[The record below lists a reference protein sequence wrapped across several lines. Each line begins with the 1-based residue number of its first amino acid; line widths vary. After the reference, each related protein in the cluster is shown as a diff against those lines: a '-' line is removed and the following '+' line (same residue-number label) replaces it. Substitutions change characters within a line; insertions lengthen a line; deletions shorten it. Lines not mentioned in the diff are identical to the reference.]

1 MTVVYL
7 DRVAV
12 LNLLVDYLLLLAT
25 ATLAGTPLRRLR
37 FGVCAALGA
46 LYAVL
51 VFICRSL
58 AHPLYRA
65 AVGVV
70 LARWAFHREV
80 RPWRLTALF
89 WLLSAGLAGLLLAL
103 GLLAGSPTGV
113 FDMDG
118 GFHAVQLHLGH
129 KPVGA
134 GEKPGRDAVG
144 IGHGDCLLWKM
155 GGKMPKGMVH

>member
-80 RPWRLTALF
+80 RP
-89 WLLSAGLAGLLLAL
+89 
-103 GLLAGSPTGV
+103 
-113 FDMDG
+113 
-118 GFHAVQLHLGH
+118 
-129 KPVGA
+129 
-134 GEKPGRDAVG
+134 
-144 IGHGDCLLWKM
+144 
-155 GGKMPKGMVH
+155 

>member
-58 AHPLYRA
+58 ANRESRMQEPSISMTEQLKRA
-65 AVGVV
+65 
-70 LARWAFHREV
+70 
-80 RPWRLTALF
+80 
-89 WLLSAGLAGLLLAL
+89 
-103 GLLAGSPTGV
+103 
-113 FDMDG
+113 
-118 GFHAVQLHLGH
+118 
-129 KPVGA
+129 
-134 GEKPGRDAVG
+134 
-144 IGHGDCLLWKM
+144 I
-155 GGKMPKGMVH
+155 